1 MSTRLF
7 VGNLSFDTNELELRD
22 LFGQLG
28 EIVEVK
34 VVTDRD
40 TGRSRGFA
48 FVEMTNAGDADKA
61 ISELNGRELA
71 GRAIKVNQAESRESR
86 GSASRG
92 GHR

>member
-7 VGNLSFDTNELELRD
+7 VGNLSFETNELELRD
-22 LFGQLG
+22 VFGQLG

-48 FVEMTNAGDADKA
+48 FVEMSDAGAADRA
-61 ISELNGRELA
+61 ISELNGRDLA
-71 GRAIKVNQAESRESR
+71 GRAIRVSQAESRETR
-86 GSASRG
+86 GRSSKG
-92 GHR
+92 GRR